1 MENLMVIANLLIKKE
16 ETKSIKLPMVVL
28 CILSLLL
35 LSTAMAKMVM
45 YIAAYGLT
53 VKRIISTTFLIWL
66 VIVFIMCT
74 VRLYKPFNLIKIAVL
89 TGAVMFCILFS
100 FDIGMESHKFN
111 EKYGFEEKTTVKEY
125 AVVDEVRI

>member
-1 MENLMVIANLLIKKE
+1 MVIANLLIKKE
-16 ETKSIKLPMVVL
+16 ETKAIKLPMVVL

-74 VRLYKPFNLIKIAVL
+74 VRLYKPFNLVKNSVM

-100 FDIGMESHKFN
+100 FDVGLHSNNFN